1 LRALLD
7 CKDSE
12 ANIESKDVRRKRKNI
27 MKNRK
32 CKNPLKSVKK
42 LKLSSKNNE
51 DIPNEKNLWFC

>member
-1 LRALLD
+1 VLLD
-7 CKDSE
+7 SKDSE
-12 ANIESKDVRRKRKNI
+12 ANFKSKVVRRKRKNI

-42 LKLSSKNNE
+42 LTLRSKNNE